1 MNNAHKIISSIMV
14 KNGFR
19 HKYQVAE
26 YFGVT
31 PQAISSW
38 LTKGEIPS
46 KHVLKVQSEIEISN
60 IPEPHE
66 PTGEDSKTVIDYLT
80 LTLSIFFA
88 FV

>member
-31 PQAISSW
+31 LKPSAW

-46 KHVLKVQSEIEISN
+46 KHILKVQSEIEISN

-66 PTGEDSKTVIDYLT
+66 PTGEDRNSH
-80 LTLSIFFA
+80 
-88 FV
+88 